1 MPLSCGCKLSEGRRG
16 ECRSRPRFRQEAG
29 PGRWSPLLA
38 ALVAFGGC
46 GGEPADRPE
55 AEIERWRE
63 EGRYH
68 FEVTRDLDR
77 AVAAL
82 ESLTARSPTDVGGL
96 VALGQALATAPRAWE
111 RAARLF
117 EEAIAL
123 DPGNAEA
130 HSGLFEARARLGDLQ
145 SARDVQSRFLRLR
158 PDHPFPYI
166 QAVRLAWLQ
175 ADRPAVMQAL
185 EALERAFPDDRTVRA
200 WAAEERARIAL
211 VDGRLKEADRL
222 FREAQTVAGARGD
235 AVEIIERAVDRA
247 WALVWWSADTATAVA
262 LVDSVTRAHPMDS
275 MSMDD
280 WPFHYLAE
288 FHAMAGR
295 PDRAVHILESHASH
309 MDPPADAL
317 PNPWWQAAWG
327 LIALD
332 VDRPAEAVERFR
344 LWDEGIGCS
353 ICALGDLA
361 RALDAAGESD
371 SARKVW
377 RRYLDSTDPQ
387 RIEWDPYYLGLARER
402 LIQAGEDSGEIARAD
417 ELRRALAR
425 QWAGA
430 DPRIRQRPSLTT
442 VPR

>member
-1 MPLSCGCKLSEGRRG
+1 L
-16 ECRSRPRFRQEAG
+16 
-29 PGRWSPLLA
+29 PLLA
-38 ALVAFGGC
+38 ALVALAGC
-46 GGEPADRPE
+46 AEPADRSDE
-55 AEIERWRE
+55 EIERWRE

-82 ESLTARSPTDVGGL
+82 ESLTARSPTDVEGL

-117 EEAIAL
+117 EAAIAL

-130 HSGLFEARARLGDLQ
+130 HSGLFDARARLGDLAA
-145 SARDVQSRFLRLR
+145 AREVQSRFVRLR
-158 PDHPFPYI
+158 PGHPFPLI
-166 QAVRLAWLQ
+166 QAVRLAWLLE
-175 ADRPAVMQAL
+175 DRPAVMEAL
-185 EALERAFPDDRTVRA
+185 EALERAFPGDRTVRA

-211 VDGRLKEADRL
+211 VDGRLEEADRL
-222 FREAQTVAGARGD
+222 FQQALTVAGVRGD

-262 LVDSVTRAHPMDS
+262 LVDSVTRAHPMAS
-275 MSMDD
+275 MSMDE

-288 FHAMAGR
+288 FQAMAGR

-309 MDPPADAL
+309 MAPPADAL

-332 VDRPAEAVERFR
+332 VDRPGEAVERFR

-361 RALDAAGESD
+361 RALDAAGEPD
-371 SARKVW
+371 SARMVW

-402 LIQAGEDSGEIARAD
+402 LIRASEDSGDAARVG

-430 DPRIRQRPSLTT
+430 DPRIRRRPSLTS
-442 VPR
+442 VAR